1 MIPSQKHT
9 NRERNTLEQRS
20 EHHLFVLEQRGYDFI
35 SVLFLYQLLESTDF
49 SEFLPDMERTI
60 SVFLYMAKSAFLVEK
75 YELKHT
81 YARIRKKWKVVPA
94 YNSSIRTGM
103 NQSIDAVSVLETAVE
118 YTSVSEPQKHP

>member
-1 MIPSQKHT
+1 MNAAVKLCENGSCHT
-9 NRERNTLEQRS
+9 YS
-20 EHHLFVLEQRGYDFI
+20 YSIAGYRRKGI
-35 SVLFLYQLLESTDF
+35 KYGSTEKESGKD
-49 SEFLPDMERTI
+49 R
-60 SVFLYMAKSAFLVEK
+60 KFLVEK

-94 YNSSIRTGM
+94 YNSSIRAGM

>member
-1 MIPSQKHT
+1 MIPTQKHT
-9 NRERNTLEQRS
+9 NRERIALEQRS

-35 SVLFLYQLLESTDF
+35 SVLFLYQSLESTDF
-49 SEFLPDMERTI
+49 AEFLSDMERTI

-94 YNSSIRTGM
+94 YNSSIRAGM